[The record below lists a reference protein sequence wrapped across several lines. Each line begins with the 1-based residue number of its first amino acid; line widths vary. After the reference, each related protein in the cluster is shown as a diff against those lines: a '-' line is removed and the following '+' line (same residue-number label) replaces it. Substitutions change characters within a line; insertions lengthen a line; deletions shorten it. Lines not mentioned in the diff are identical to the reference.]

1 MTGMLKRRALTG
13 DPLGVPELL
22 DWLGTDP
29 GLRANMVASVDG
41 RTVVGGRVGSLTGPA
56 DQLLL
61 VALRAWCDVLLVGV
75 GTIRAEGYGP
85 IELPQHVVERRVE
98 RGQAPHPVVAV
109 LAGRGDVDPGLP
121 VFAHAQADAR
131 PWLITA
137 TGSHQARL
145 ESVAHVRQ
153 VAAVLSIPR
162 SSVFSAVNLEGS
174 IHSTDALTIRGQG
187 ATIDAAGLDRVLS
200 EGGPTVLGPML
211 GQGLVHELFLTVSP
225 VVVGGQALGLVQAPE
240 YPAPIAL
247 TLADV
252 LGAENEVFLRY
263 AVSGA
268 EGRQH

>member
-1 MTGMLKRRALTG
+1 LNGSGLSGNGGVMTGMLKRRALTG

-153 VAAVLSIPR
+153 VAADADGRPVLRAAVQELR
-162 SSVFSAVNLEGS
+162 S
-174 IHSTDALTIRGQG
+174 
-187 ATIDAAGLDRVLS
+187 AGLDRVLS